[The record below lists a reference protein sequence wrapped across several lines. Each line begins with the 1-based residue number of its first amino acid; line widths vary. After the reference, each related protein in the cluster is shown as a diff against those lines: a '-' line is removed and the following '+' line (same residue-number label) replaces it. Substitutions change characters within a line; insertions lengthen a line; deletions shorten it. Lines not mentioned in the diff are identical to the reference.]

1 VFPDLPAI
9 GEIVPGYETV
19 AWGGVMGPANLPRDV
34 VARLNAEIKKAL
46 ASPAVQGRYKE
57 LDTEIDGGSP
67 EEFLAL
73 AKRET
78 VKWAEVVKRAGAKV
92 D

>member
-1 VFPDLPAI
+1 M
-9 GEIVPGYETV
+9 
-19 AWGGVMGPANLPRDV
+19 WPANLPKDV

-46 ASPAVQGRYKE
+46 ASPAVAQRYKE

-78 VKWAEVVKRAGAKV
+78 LKWADVIKRAGAKV

>member
-1 VFPDLPAI
+1 
-9 GEIVPGYETV
+9 
-19 AWGGVMGPANLPRDV
+19 
-34 VARLNAEIKKAL
+34 
-46 ASPAVQGRYKE
+46 VQTRYRE

-73 AKRET
+73 SRRET
-78 VKWAEVVKRAGAKV
+78 VKWAEVVKRAGAKL

>member
-1 VFPDLPAI
+1 
-9 GEIVPGYETV
+9 
-19 AWGGVMGPANLPRDV
+19 MGPAKLPPDV
-34 VARLNAEIKKAL
+34 VARLNAEIRKAL
-46 ASPAVQGRYKE
+46 ASPAVANRYKE
-57 LDTEIDGGSP
+57 LDTEIDGGTP

-78 VKWAEVVKRAGAKV
+78 VKWAEVIKRAGAKV

>member
-1 VFPDLPAI
+1 
-9 GEIVPGYETV
+9 
-19 AWGGVMGPANLPRDV
+19 RDV
-34 VARLNAEIKKAL
+34 VARLSAEIKKAL
-46 ASPAVQGRYKE
+46 ASPAVQTRYRE

-78 VKWAEVVKRAGAKV
+78 MKWSEVVKRAGAKI

>member
-1 VFPDLPAI
+1 
-9 GEIVPGYETV
+9 
-19 AWGGVMGPANLPRDV
+19 
-34 VARLNAEIKKAL
+34 
-46 ASPAVQGRYKE
+46 VQARYKE

-73 AKRET
+73 SKRET